1 LFNAVNVAKGWDMK
15 LKIASTVLA
24 LGLAIGACKGGEKTS
39 TTATI
44 EQDGVKAVVEI
55 SDPWCRPSPNGAQAG
70 ACYLTVKSN
79 VANRMTGVATPL
91 AAHGMI
97 HDMSMQD
104 GVMNM
109 AEIEGG
115 LVLAA
120 NEEVKLAPGGKHV
133 MLMGLTAPLVEGTA
147 VPLTLTFEAT
157 PAMTVQ
163 AAVRQPK
170 S

>member
-1 LFNAVNVAKGWDMK
+1 MK
-15 LKIASTVLA
+15 LTTASSIMAIGLA
-24 LGLAIGACKGGEKTS
+24 LAACGKGEDT
-39 TTATI
+39 TTATL

-55 SDPWCRPSPNGAQAG
+55 SDAWCRPSPNGAQTG

-97 HDMSMQD
+97 HDMSMQN

-115 LVLAA
+115 LPLAA
-120 NEEVKLAPGGKHV
+120 DQEVKLAPGGKHV
-133 MLMGLTAPLVEGTA
+133 MLMGLTAPLVEGAA

>member
-1 LFNAVNVAKGWDMK
+1 MTM
-15 LKIASTVLA
+15 KIASTLIV
-24 LGLAIGACKGGEKTS
+24 LGLALAGCKGGGEAS
-39 TTATI
+39 TKSTM

-55 SDPWCRPSPNGAQAG
+55 TDPWCRPTPNGAQAG

-79 VANRMTGVATPL
+79 VANTVTGVATPL
-91 AAHGMI
+91 AGTSMI
-97 HDMSMQD
+97 HDMSMD
-104 GVMNM
+104 GGVMKM
-109 AEIEGG
+109 GEMTGG
-115 LVLAA
+115 LPLSA

-133 MLMGLTAPLVEGTA
+133 MLMALTAPLVEGTS

-170 S
+170 P